1 MSIKKRK
8 VEAEIFEKNGRN
20 LSRRTEYY
28 DNGQVRMT
36 GVFACSQNDWSWNVA
51 VGPVTHY
58 YEDGTLK
65 SSASYNDYGAR
76 DGESS
81 YYDKKGN
88 LAKRTKY
95 QNDKLL
101 EEEILIENFF
111 EDT

>member
-1 MSIKKRK
+1 MKKSK
-8 VEAEIFEKNGRN
+8 VEAEIFEKNGRSF
-20 LSRRTEYY
+20 SRRTEYY
-28 DNGQVRMT
+28 ENGQVRMT
-36 GVFACSQNDWSWNVA
+36 GVFTCSQNDWSWNVA

-65 SSASYNDYGAR
+65 SSASYNDYGAL

-88 LAKRTKY
+88 LAKRTRH

-101 EEEILIENFF
+101 EEEILIKNFS